1 MRYRGVHPAAPDRPG
16 RLRLAVLALAV
27 PALSLLSLAGCGGE
41 PAGRPAGT
49 AGPAPAGGAQP
60 SPTAGGATPGG
71 TAGTPAATID
81 PCLVGTWIEVSYE
94 SVIDLSGL
102 DLPPARVRGAGRT
115 LTFRADGTELVD
127 YGTGVTY
134 RDGAFE
140 ETASGRTEFR
150 VTTGAGRLSFAPL
163 VDGTRFEYRYDG
175 EVVGSTQGTWNPAP
189 VAYTCSGDT
198 MTQAIDDSYSA
209 EYRRG

>member
-1 MRYRGVHPAAPDRPG
+1 
-16 RLRLAVLALAV
+16 LAVLAVAV
-27 PALSLLSLAGCGGE
+27 PALALLPLAGCGGE
-41 PAGRPAGT
+41 PAGPPAGT
-49 AGPAPAGGAQP
+49 AGPTPAGGARP

-71 TAGTPAATID
+71 TTGTPAAAID
-81 PCLVGTWIEVSYE
+81 PCLVGMWIEVSYE
-94 SVIDLSGL
+94 SVVDLSGL

-150 VTTGAGRLSFAPL
+150 VTTRAGQLSFQPL

-175 EVVGSTQGTWNPAP
+175 AVVGSTEGNWAPAD
-189 VAYTCSGDT
+189 VVYTCSGDT
-198 MTQAIDDSYSA
+198 MTQAIDDSYAA